1 MIKTIYL
8 EKSIVDHPRSRQI
21 VKSFPLAQIIV
32 IDHYGEIFNRNNQS
46 FRIQKSNPGLILAE
60 KKNKKVLPVPKG
72 LEMNKPSYYF
82 SHMLN
87 CLYDCRYCFL
97 QGMFKSANYIVFVN
111 YEDFHKEI
119 LQTAERNRGGA
130 FFFSGYDCDSLA
142 MEPVTNFA
150 KSFLPV
156 FDTIQSST
164 LELRTKSTQI
174 RSLLEIG
181 ALNNVICSFSINPQE
196 IIELFEDK
204 TPRLESRINSIQKL
218 SFAGWRIGLRFD
230 PIIATNN
237 FKEVYESCF
246 RKIFKTIAKENIDS
260 ISLGTFRLSSAQYK
274 RMHKDRPNEWLYS
287 TIGPDKSFDRFGYHS
302 NLDSEILSWC
312 EDRLFHYAEGVPL
325 FKQSNS

>member
-8 EKSIVDHPRSRQI
+8 EKAVADLPRSRSI
-21 VKSFPLAQIIV
+21 IKKFPLAHIIE

-46 FRIQKSNPGLILAE
+46 FRIQKSGPGLILAK

-72 LEMNKPSYYF
+72 LEIGEPSYYF

-97 QGMFKSANYIVFVN
+97 QGMFKSANYVVFVN

-119 LQTAERNRGGA
+119 VRTAEKDKGRA

-142 MEPVTNFA
+142 MEPITNFA
-150 KSFLPV
+150 KSFLPI
-156 FDTIQSST
+156 FEKIQSST

-174 RSLLEIG
+174 RSLLEI
-181 ALNNVICSFSINPQE
+181 APLNNVICSFSLNPHE
-196 IIELFEDK
+196 IIELFEEK
-204 TPRLESRINSIQKL
+204 TPSLDSRINSIQKL
-218 SFAGWRIGLRFD
+218 NSAGWRIALRFD
-230 PIIATNN
+230 PIIATSN
-237 FKEVYESCF
+237 FKETYENFF
-246 RKIFKTIAKENIDS
+246 RTIFKALAKENIDS
-260 ISLGTFRLSSAQYK
+260 ISLGTFRLSTTQYK

-287 TIGPDKSFDRFGYHS
+287 TIAPNKSFDRFGYHS
-302 NLDSEILSWC
+302 NLDTEILNWC

-325 FKQSNS
+325 FRQSSS